1 VLSLPFCSFFD
12 ILVRQ
17 WG

>member
-1 VLSLPFCSFFD
+1 LLFFD

-17 WG
+17 